1 MAARFRTPPSNGVP
15 GALCA
20 AENFKDILELART
33 AAAGPSIHQLTGNKG
48 VNRVIGMGGDAL
60 AAAVDL
66 VGGQAKLARILG
78 VTQPNVWHWLHKSE
92 RVPGEYV
99 LKIEAATGG
108 RVSRHDLR
116 PDLYPKTI
124 TDHRPVPAAVAE
136 EDRVRAECW
145 RLVGRLLAAPPGAGL
160 LEAVGHMLGGEGDF
174 GAAIDALARAAR
186 DTGADAVDREYHD
199 LFIGLARGE
208 LMPFASYY
216 RTGFLYDKP
225 LAKLRADMERFGIAS
240 ADNASDPEDHIA
252 AIAEMMAGLIG
263 GEFGAPAALAVQK
276 QFFDTHLAPWAP
288 RFFADLEKA
297 EGARFYR
304 HVGAVGRLLMQIET
318 EAFALAA

>member
-1 MAARFRTPPSNGVP
+1 
-15 GALCA
+15 
-20 AENFKDILELART
+20 
-33 AAAGPSIHQLTGNKG
+33 
-48 VNRVIGMGGDAL
+48 MGGDAL

-78 VTQPNVWHWLHKSE
+78 VSQPNVWHWLHKSE

-99 LKIEAATGG
+99 LKIEEATGG

-116 PDLYPKTI
+116 PDLYPESMTQV
-124 TDHRPVPAAVAE
+124 RPSPAPVAE
-136 EDRVRAECW
+136 EDRLRADCW
-145 RLVGRLLAAPPGAGL
+145 RLLGRLLAAPPTADVL
-160 LEAVGHMLGGEGDF
+160 DAVGRMLGGQGEF
-174 GAAIDALARAAR
+174 GAAIDGLARAAR
-186 DTGADAVDREYHD
+186 GTDADAADREYLD

-208 LMPFASYY
+208 LVPFASYY

-252 AIAEMMAGLIG
+252 ALAEMMAGLIG
-263 GEFGAPAALAVQK
+263 GEFGAPADLATQR
-276 QFFDTHLAPWAP
+276 QFYDTHLAPWAP

-297 EGARFYR
+297 ESAKFYK
-304 HVGAVGRLLMQIET
+304 HVGAVGRLLMQIES
-318 EAFALAA
+318 EAFALAT

>member
-1 MAARFRTPPSNGVP
+1 
-15 GALCA
+15 
-20 AENFKDILELART
+20 
-33 AAAGPSIHQLTGNKG
+33 
-48 VNRVIGMGGDAL
+48 MGGDAL

-66 VGGQAKLARILG
+66 VGGQAKLARMLG
-78 VTQPNVWHWLHKSE
+78 VSQPNVWHWLHKSE

-99 LKIEAATGG
+99 LKIEEATGG

-116 PDLYPKTI
+116 PDLYPKTM
-124 TDHRPVPAAVAE
+124 TETRPAPAPVAE
-136 EDRVRAECW
+136 EDRVRADCW
-145 RLVGRLLAAPPGAGL
+145 RLVGRLLAAPPDAGL
-160 LEAVGHMLGGEGDF
+160 LDAVGRMLGGDGAF
-174 GAAIDALARAAR
+174 GAAIDALASAAR
-186 DTGADAVDREYHD
+186 STGADAVNREYHD

-225 LAKLRADMERFGIAS
+225 LARLRTDMERFGIAS

-263 GEFGAPAALAVQK
+263 GDFGPPAALAVQK

-297 EGARFYR
+297 ASAQFYR
-304 HVGAVGRLLMQIET
+304 QVGAVGRLLMQIET
-318 EAFALAA
+318 EAFALAS